1 MARRVQVEGSRAR
14 GSSTAREPARP
25 IGAGRARLPPLE
37 AALES
42 NGEWHGGR
50 GSICPNRRLELEPRM
65 TLSGNAA
72 RQSIASGPSSEP
84 VSATK
89 TTCLSSQCKR
99 THCSDG
105 NGVN

>member
-42 NGEWHGGR
+42 NGEWHGGQLNL
-50 GSICPNRRLELEPRM
+50 PEP
-65 TLSGNAA
+65 AA
-72 RQSIASGPSSEP
+72 RARAADDALGQCRTAVDREWSELG
-84 VSATK
+84 A
-89 TTCLSSQCKR
+89 R
-99 THCSDG
+99 FSDQDD
-105 NGVN
+105 VPF